1 MKKTTVPLLIL
12 IILVSMSA
20 ASVSATEVK
29 LVTVSNGLGWAQNSN
44 HRVLYS
50 IGAPFV
56 GRTVNTTTHEVGIF
70 GFWAAWIYSPF
81 VSAVSD
87 EIQTPANQL
96 FRNFP
101 NPFNPST
108 QIGFTLEKNSEVSIE
123 LYDLRGRRVDI
134 IYEGDQPAG
143 AHSLSYQPK
152 NLASG
157 AYVIL
162 MKAGSF
168 RATQRI
174 MLVK

>member
-1 MKKTTVPLLIL
+1 VKKTTIPQLLLIVL
-12 IILVSMSA
+12 ASLSA
-20 ASVSATEVK
+20 ASVSGTEVK
-29 LVTVSNGLGWAQNSN
+29 LVTVSNGMGWAYNSN
-44 HRVLYS
+44 HRVRYT
-50 IGAPFV
+50 IGVPFM
-56 GRTVNTTTHEVGIF
+56 GKTVNTTTYEAGLF
-70 GFWAAWIYSPF
+70 GFWAALEHFQF
-81 VSAVSD
+81 VSDVGG
-87 EIQTPANQL
+87 EIQTPTNQL
-96 FRNFP
+96 FRNIP

-108 QIGFTLEKNSEVSIE
+108 QIRFTLEKESGVRIE

-134 IYEGDQPAG
+134 IYEGDRPAG
-143 AHSLSYQPK
+143 AHSISYQPK